1 MRLVMQIPMVTTMH
15 MFDKA
20 LVQNEIEYFVNV
32 GFTVMTSLLT
42 EKRETLNQY
51 AFTDKNTTSRN
62 QFLTAKQPF

>member
-1 MRLVMQIPMVTTMH
+1 MQIPMVTTMH